1 MAGLLDMVNDPRQ
14 AFITQLGMGLLSAGG
29 PSTKPVSFGQAF
41 GAAMAPALQGA
52 QQAQEY
58 QMAQEE
64 ARRKKMAEMAKQQ
77 TIQQFVASLPPD
89 QQMAALANPEEA
101 IKAYY
106 AMQQE
111 SRKASQP
118 RFETVFT
125 EKGGQQKAWVS
136 PQGVMPVGGVSL
148 PDWMNPEYQDFAMR
162 KAQAGATRQSV
173 MINEGQKGFENEMKL
188 GEKFKGEPVYKAHQ
202 EMTSAYN
209 QIKQSLKQN
218 TPAGDLA
225 GATKIMKLLD
235 PGSVVR
241 ESELGMAMAA
251 TGLMDRVQNYADMII
266 RGTKLTPTQRKE
278 FQQLADALY
287 RESGNQY
294 NIKRAEYQQFGSEYG
309 LNAHRAL
316 GQEFNMP
323 QAREMKPKQT
333 QQVTGKFLGF
343 E

>member
-29 PSTKPVSFGQAF
+29 PSSQPRSFGQAF
-41 GAAMAPALQGA
+41 GAAMGPALQGA

-58 QMAQEE
+58 QIAQEE
-64 ARRKKMAEMAKQQ
+64 ARRKQMAEMARQQAIATMPEQARAAIQAGVPIGDVWKQLNP
-77 TIQQFVASLPPD
+77 TPQFQKWYDEQGREQAGFVTPGT
-89 QQMAALANPEEA
+89 
-101 IKAYY
+101 
-106 AMQQE
+106 
-111 SRKASQP
+111 QP
-118 RFETVFT
+118 
-125 EKGGQQKAWVS
+125 
-136 PQGVMPVGGVSL
+136 MPVGGSKL
-148 PDWMNPEYQDFAMR
+148 PDWMNPAFREYELE
-162 KAQAGATRQSV
+162 KASRGASRQSV

-309 LNAHRAL
+309 LNAPRAL